1 MSQTNRKCDRCKVND
16 ASVHISKNVNGEHTE
31 LYLCHNCA
39 KQGGYTSSGSVFD
52 PLSFDSL
59 FGNIFFPQSIAGTS
73 SCPVC
78 GSTISDIKHS
88 GRFGCSA
95 CYDNFES
102 RIDLTPFTS
111 KTGYKGKRP
120 EHLPEEKAQKKT
132 SQDEQ
137 NTPSEEELLRAE
149 LKKAVEQEDY
159 ETAAKL
165 RDKIKALKGE
175 EK

>member
-1 MSQTNRKCDRCKVND
+1 MSINNRKCDRCKVND
-16 ASVHISKNVNGEHTE
+16 AAVHISKNINGEHTE
-31 LYLCHNCA
+31 LYLCPNCA
-39 KQGGYTSSGSVFD
+39 KLEGYSKPTSVFD
-52 PLSFDSL
+52 ALSFDSL
-59 FGNIFFPQSIAGTS
+59 FGNVFFPQSSAGTS

-78 GSTISDIKHS
+78 GSTISDIKRS

-95 CYDNFES
+95 CYKSFEN
-102 RIDLTPFTS
+102 RIDLAPFTS

-120 EHLPEEKAQKKT
+120 PSTSEICPSCAPSAKEEPKPT
-132 SQDEQ
+132 
-137 NTPSEEELLRAE
+137 EEESLRAE